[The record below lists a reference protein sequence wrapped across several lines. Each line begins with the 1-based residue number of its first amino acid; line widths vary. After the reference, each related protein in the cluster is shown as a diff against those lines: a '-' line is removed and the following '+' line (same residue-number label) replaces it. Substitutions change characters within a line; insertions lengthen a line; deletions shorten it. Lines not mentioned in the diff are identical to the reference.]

1 MGNFIEELYYG
12 NINTQ
17 ERSTDPNGTVQEQ
30 MSILADNEAYLTRYL
45 PDDQKRRFIAFSNVW
60 SIVNGE
66 SNLDNFIQGFHL
78 GASFVYDIFV
88 SESAPFQDY

>member
-45 PDDQKRRFIAFSNVW
+45 PDDQKRRFIAFSNAW

-66 SNLDNFIQGFHL
+66 SNLDSFIQGFSL
-78 GASFVYDIFV
+78 GASFAFDTFA
-88 SESAPFQDY
+88 SDSAPFRDY